1 MIRSYFAQ
9 ATELPRD
16 SQPKR
21 FTTAIGA
28 MSANGVARRSG
39 LQGDGDTPPGWLGN
53 LIRDARSS
61 TAQLWGNTHIDD
73 ASANRA
79 AEWVVQQDDLMQGY
93 VFLIILRFRPQYM
106 AQVELAYTRILRVGR
121 NAARRIRTNNNRSV
135 IITRRGVVIG

>member
-1 MIRSYFAQ
+1 
-9 ATELPRD
+9 
-16 SQPKR
+16 
-21 FTTAIGA
+21 

-53 LIRDARSS
+53 LIRDARNS
-61 TAQLWGNTHIDD
+61 TAQLWGNTNIDD